1 MSVSGIG
8 SSTTYIYNT
17 RTGRIASKDGCDDD
31 FVSYFNGDT
40 DGNLPDTLNGFD
52 AKKKRDLNNMIMF
65 FQSGHKDVK
74 KLFQENVDEY
84 EITCEVVDAVT
95 NHFSVNGEKVFKAY
109 DMNVFTYIDRINA
122 DDLLY
127 KTRNSKEYDPSDNS
141 ISIAVGDVFD
151 LGNGYSLMVRE
162 NNIFID
168 GLGSGSEEQD
178 QKARQ
183 LAYGMNALIRFAD
196 QQWISDRID
205 EESTPM
211 LLSILREMGVD
222 TDRQFQIN
230 GTKCEVRNNRIRE
243 VGNRFAVPSSIFN
256 EALKKYED
264 SLYMPISQNCLDR
277 MGSRGF

>member
-17 RTGRIASKDGCDDD
+17 RTGRIASKDGSEDD

-52 AKKKRDLNNMIMF
+52 AKKKRDLNDMIML

-84 EITCEVVDAVT
+84 EITCEIVDAVT
-95 NHFSVNGEKVFKAY
+95 NHFSVNGEKVFEAY
-109 DMNVFTYIDRINA
+109 DMNVFTYIDRITA

-151 LGNGYSLMVRE
+151 LGNGYSLMVKE
-162 NNIFID
+162 NDIFID

-205 EESTPM
+205 KESTPM

-264 SLYMPISQNCLDR
+264 LLYMPIS
-277 MGSRGF
+277 